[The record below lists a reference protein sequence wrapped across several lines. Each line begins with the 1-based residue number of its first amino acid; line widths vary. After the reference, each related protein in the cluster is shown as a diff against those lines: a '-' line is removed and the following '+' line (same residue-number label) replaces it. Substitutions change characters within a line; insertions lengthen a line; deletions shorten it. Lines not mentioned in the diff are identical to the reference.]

1 MYPVSTWQNIFNG
14 GLFVRDLKHLIYFEN
29 LLQEAN
35 NDLVKQ
41 AKADGK
47 YALGYCCYFTP
58 EVLLDLP
65 GCFSVRLRA
74 PRCTSPD
81 IATYYMSNR
90 VCHYARSLFER
101 ALEGGY
107 NFLDAQMATE
117 TCTATCRFQEHL
129 QQKHLDSVKDMRVI
143 DNDNFFCEFAD
154 VPFKNTQNDYE
165 HFTEQLREHYLKP
178 LHEHF
183 GIDISNTA
191 LRTAIREHNKVCK
204 VINEIGDYRKLDNP
218 TITGYEFHVIQ
229 LVSLVCPKYL
239 ILPYLEETAKE
250 LKTREPDEKWPFR
263 CKVVLAGSENDD
275 PDFTKLIESCG
286 AEVVCD
292 RYCYGAVES
301 RIPITVE
308 KGEDPLFAIAKHY
321 LKTSNCPRFMPQDE
335 MRARKKRIAE
345 LAEEYHADGVI
356 VCSNKFCEYWSY
368 ERVIDSVILK
378 RDFGIPVCSIEK
390 EYLNAA
396 SGQLRTRFQAF
407 VESVEIKK
415 IQEGK

>member
-1 MYPVSTWQNIFNG
+1 M
-14 GLFVRDLKHLIYFEN
+14 RDLKHLIYFEN

-47 YALGYCCYFTP
+47 RAIGYTCFFMP

-81 IATYYMSNR
+81 IATYYMSAR
-90 VCHYARSLFER
+90 VCHYARSLLER
-101 ALEGGY
+101 ALEGGF

-129 QQKHLDSVKDMRVI
+129 EQKHLDSVKDMRII
-143 DNDNFFCEFAD
+143 DNDDFFCEFID
-154 VPFKNTQNDYE
+154 VPFKKSKISYE
-165 HFTEQLREHYLKP
+165 HYAEQLRVHVLGK
-178 LHEHF
+178 LHENF
-183 GIDISNTA
+183 GIDVSDEA
-191 LRTAIREHNKVCK
+191 VMKAIEQQNEVSRL
-204 VINEIGDYRKLDNP
+204 INEIGEYRKLDNP

-239 ILPYLEETAKE
+239 ILPYLRETAE
-250 LKTREPDEKWPFR
+250 EMKTREPDQKKEFR

-286 AEVVCD
+286 ARVVCD

-301 RIPITVE
+301 RKIIEVKE
-308 KGEDPLFAIAKHY
+308 GEDPVMAIARHY
-321 LKTSNCPRFMPQDE
+321 LDVSNCPRFMPQDE
-335 MRARKKRIAE
+335 MRARKQH
-345 LAEEYHADGVI
+345 LADLCREYHADGLI
-356 VCSNKFCEYWSY
+356 VASNKFCEYWSY
-368 ERVIDSVILK
+368 ERVIDTVIMR

-390 EYLNAA
+390 EYINAA
-396 SGQLRTRFQAF
+396 SAQLRTRFQAF
-407 VESVEIKK
+407 IESVEIKQ